1 MNKRVYWVIS
11 LLVFFVGCKTIDK
24 VSSGYDI
31 PLLEKKEIFKRLSVN
46 SEKESLNNVLFK
58 RASVVINSETFKQ
71 NFKCNIAL
79 KRDSFLRVSVL
90 GPIGIEVLRISF
102 EPDFIKIIDRINREV
117 IFAHYSELYTR
128 YGVSVDFQFLQKIIL
143 NEPYS
148 YFTSDVLGLFDF
160 EYCGVENSL
169 YKFSSVKEK
178 KLNRKLNFHN
188 LEDLA
193 YQQFWIHPNEFHMV
207 RNFIELSDSQIKLNI
222 SYKDFK
228 KRNTDF
234 YFPFAFE
241 IEGSLRNKIYNFRLS
256 FTDIQFNASNLIG
269 FSIPKKYVKVYR

>member
-1 MNKRVYWVIS
+1 MNRRVYWVIF
-11 LLVFFVGCKTIDK
+11 LLVFFVGCKSLDI
-24 VSSGYDI
+24 VSSEYDI
-31 PLLEKKEIFKRLSVN
+31 PLLEKKEIFKQLSVN

-58 RASVVINSETFKQ
+58 RASIVINSETFKQ

-102 EPDFIKIIDRINREV
+102 EPDLVKIIDRINREV
-117 IFAHYSELYTR
+117 IFSHYSELYTSI
-128 YGVSVDFQFLQKIIL
+128 GLSLDFQFLQKIIL

-160 EYCGVENSL
+160 EYCGVENSF

-178 KLNRKLNFHN
+178 KLNRKLNYHN

-193 YQQFWIHPNEFHMV
+193 YQQFWINSNDFYMV
-207 RNFIELSDSQIKLNI
+207 RNFIELSDSQLKLDI
-222 SYKDFK
+222 RYKDFK
-228 KRNTDF
+228 KRNNDF

-241 IEGSLRNKIYNFRLS
+241 IEGSMENKIYHLQLS